1 MKTKTKKSKPSN
13 AARRVAIVGEGV
25 DEWGNRYVKLRVKGS
40 DQGIPAF
47 KVADLVK
54 GPTPLFAA
62 LANAGWN
69 GLTRQAQ
76 NEVLKKLEVRKRT
89 APTFKVATRL
99 GWNGDAFVFP
109 DQVFGHSNM
118 PLEIVLDGLDQSMLG
133 KYRTRG
139 SLTDWQDK
147 IAALCINNS
156 RLIFSVCLA
165 FTGPVLRF
173 VGGPKGGGFQLS
185 GDPETGK
192 TTAAMIAGS
201 IWGCHRGDRRE
212 KGFTESWNSTSGK
225 IEETALAHRDC
236 LLLLDET
243 KLAGTTAQKR
253 AEVLTSVTFSLA
265 ELTEKQR
272 LTNASSARSWRG
284 FFYSTSNLTLT
295 KLARE
300 GNIEVDDAGRG
311 RMGDIPLPDQAHGI
325 YEDLHGFESGEACSD
340 ALQRRCRRYIGV
352 PIRAYLR
359 RLVRESKKVG
369 QFLHGERKFY
379 RDALKAKVTST
390 HRKPLNRNSGRYAT
404 TFAAGSLASRYGVV
418 PWSRKQILG
427 AILKCELDQLRQP
440 DENLDTGRPSVETL
454 RSRLVKFL
462 SENKHAFM
470 RLQVKRPRHGRDD
483 INAVPGY
490 REKVSGQ
497 RWFYLTAKQ
506 LDAVIG
512 TGVGA
517 RQLKQALVTEGL
529 MAQKTLG
536 KFVVQRRV
544 FKGGKGS
551 QNCAWVYA
559 IKAEILAE
567 QAAKGD

>member
-1 MKTKTKKSKPSN
+1 MKTNIKQSKSSN
-13 AARRVAIVGEGV
+13 AASSVAIIGEGL
-25 DEWGNRYVKLRVKGS
+25 DEWGNRYIKLQVNGS
-40 DQGIPAF
+40 DIPPF
-47 KVADLVK
+47 KVADLVTD
-54 GPTPLFAA
+54 PTQLFAA

-69 GLTRQAQ
+69 GLTRKARD
-76 NEVLKKLEVRKRT
+76 EVLKKLEERKRK

-99 GWNGDAFVFP
+99 GWNGDAFVLP
-109 DQVFGHSNM
+109 DQVFGHSKM
-118 PLEIVLDGLDQSMLG
+118 PLEIVLGGLDQTMLA

-147 IAALCINNS
+147 IATLCINNS

-165 FTGPVLRF
+165 FTGPILRF
-173 VGGPKGGGFQLS
+173 IDGPKGGGFQLC

-201 IWGCHRGDRRE
+201 VWGCHRGDRRE
-212 KGFTESWNSTSGK
+212 KGFTETWNSTSGK
-225 IEETALAHRDC
+225 IEVTALAHRDC

-253 AEVLTSVTFSLA
+253 AEAVTSVTFTLA

-295 KLARE
+295 KLARQ

-311 RMGDIPLPDQAHGI
+311 RMGDIRLPDQAHGI
-325 YEDLHGFESGEACSD
+325 YEDLHGFESGEGCSD
-340 ALQRRCRRYIGV
+340 ALQCRCRRYFGT

-359 RLVRESKKVG
+359 RLVRESNKVH

-379 RDALKAKVTST
+379 RDALKAKPTST

-404 TFAAGSLASRYGVV
+404 TFAAGSLASRYGIV
-418 PWSRKQILG
+418 PWSRKQILR

-454 RSRLVKFL
+454 RSKLVKFL
-462 SENKHAFM
+462 SENKNAFM
-470 RLQVKRPRHGRDD
+470 KLQAKRPQHGRDD

-490 REKVSGQ
+490 REKISGQ

-506 LDAVIG
+506 LGAIIG
-512 TGVGA
+512 TGDAA
-517 RQLKQALVTEGL
+517 RQLKQALVAEGL
-529 MAQKTLG
+529 LIQKTIG
-536 KFVVQRRV
+536 KFVIQVRIFR
-544 FKGGKGS
+544 GGKGN
-551 QNCAWVYA
+551 QNYAWVHA
-559 IKAEILAE
+559 IKETFLLNKRPKVI
-567 QAAKGD
+567 D